1 MKMGKAQ
8 NHFLVTASPSGN
20 FSTLMNYAYAK
31 DREVYI
37 RNAAEDG
44 SDILLNQ
51 YVHKL
56 CIECGCDELEDVSL
70 EDFPQEITS
79 CGLDYGDCPN
89 FMLWVAATQ
98 AAELRGRLQ
107 KYEQAGIDVNDI
119 PLVSRFLSVG
129 NVKMKCLNCGKRLDL
144 MDVINGE
151 EVK

>member
-1 MKMGKAQ
+1 MGKAQ
-8 NHFLVTASPSGN
+8 NHFLVTDSPSGN

-51 YVHKL
+51 YVRNL
-56 CIECGCDELEDVSL
+56 CIENGCDELDDVSL
-70 EDFPQEITS
+70 ENFPQEIFS

-98 AAELRGRLQ
+98 AAELRARLQ

>member
-1 MKMGKAQ
+1 MKNKE
-8 NHFLVTASPSGN
+8 NHFLVTDSPSDN
-20 FSTLMNYAYAK
+20 FSTMMNYAYAK

-51 YVHKL
+51 YVRKL
-56 CIECGCDELEDVSL
+56 CIQNGCDELEDVSL
-70 EDFPQEITS
+70 EAFPQEITS

-98 AAELRGRLQ
+98 AAELRARLQ
-107 KYEQAGIDVNDI
+107 KYEKAGIDLDDL
-119 PLVSRFLSVG
+119 PAVSRFLAVG
-129 NVKMKCLNCGKRLDL
+129 NVKVNCLNCGKRLDL

-151 EVK
+151 E

>member
-1 MKMGKAQ
+1 MERPE
-8 NHFLVTASPSGN
+8 NHFLVTDSPQDN
-20 FSTLMNYAYAK
+20 FSAMMNYAYAK

-37 RNAAEDG
+37 RSAAEDG

-51 YVHKL
+51 YIHKL
-56 CIECGCDELEDVSL
+56 CIENGCDELEDVSL

-107 KYEQAGIDVNDI
+107 KYEQAGIDVDDL
-119 PLVSRFLSVG
+119 PTVSRFLAVG
-129 NVKMKCLNCGKRLDL
+129 NVKVKCLNCGKRLDL

-151 EVK
+151 AVK

>member
-1 MKMGKAQ
+1 MKNKE
-8 NHFLVTASPSGN
+8 NHFLVTDSPSDN
-20 FSTLMNYAYAK
+20 FSTMMNYAYAK

-44 SDILLNQ
+44 SGILLNQ

-56 CIECGCDELEDVSL
+56 CIECGCDQPEDVSL

-107 KYEQAGIDVNDI
+107 KYEQAGIDVDDL
-119 PLVSRFLSVG
+119 PTVSRLLAVG
-129 NVKMKCLNCGKRLDL
+129 NVKVKCLNCGKRLDL

-151 EVK
+151 AVK

>member
-1 MKMGKAQ
+1 MEMEKPE
-8 NHFLVTASPSGN
+8 NHFLVTDSPSDN
-20 FSTLMNYAYAK
+20 FSTMMNYAYAK

-51 YVHKL
+51 YVRKL
-56 CIECGCDELEDVSL
+56 CIQNGCDELEDVSL
-70 EDFPQEITS
+70 EDFPQEIFS

-98 AAELRGRLQ
+98 AAELRARLQ
-107 KYEQAGIDVNDI
+107 KYEQAGVDVDDL
-119 PLVSRFLSVG
+119 PAVSRFLAVG
-129 NVKMKCLNCGKRLDL
+129 NVKVKCLNCGKRLDL

-151 EVK
+151 E

>member
-1 MKMGKAQ
+1 MKNKE
-8 NHFLVTASPSGN
+8 NHFLVTDSPSDN
-20 FSTLMNYAYAK
+20 FSTMMNYAYAK

-51 YVHKL
+51 YVRKL
-56 CIECGCDELEDVSL
+56 CIQNGCDELEDVSL
-70 EDFPQEITS
+70 EEFPMEITS

-98 AAELRGRLQ
+98 AAELRARLQ
-107 KYEQAGIDVNDI
+107 KYEQAGVDVDDL
-119 PLVSRFLSVG
+119 PAVSRFLAVG
-129 NVKMKCLNCGKRLDL
+129 NVKVKFLNCGKRLDL

-151 EVK
+151 E